1 MHPWQRQRRRH
12 RPRRQP
18 LPLPWQYHLPPGTG
32 ERQRLVLSL
41 RPEAG
46 PVPPWILP
54 SALALLINCALRRRM
69 PPCGPQRK
77 TPSRAWSSGK
87 MWCPLQW
94 SLVPRPSRWSAHNP
108 LTRWPSRLPNS
119 ATRSRCFNTRTHAI
133 ATTCQTPEHL
143 HNNNNIHHVSTQP
156 GLSLIAPQ

>member
-12 RPRRQP
+12 RPRRQ
-18 LPLPWQYHLPPGTG
+18 PLPWQYHLPPGTG

-69 PPCGPQRK
+69 PPCGPQHK
-77 TPSRAWSSGK
+77 TLSRAWSSGK
-87 MWCPLQW
+87 MWCCCG
-94 SLVPRPSRWSAHNP
+94 VPRPSRWSAHNP
-108 LTRWPSRLPNS
+108 L
-119 ATRSRCFNTRTHAI
+119 A
-133 ATTCQTPEHL
+133 
-143 HNNNNIHHVSTQP
+143 
-156 GLSLIAPQ
+156 LSLGYQTLQLVHVASILVPTPSPPHARRRSICTTIITYITYRHSPVYP

>member
-1 MHPWQRQRRRH
+1 MRTMHPWQRQRRRH
-12 RPRRQP
+12 RPRRQ
-18 LPLPWQYHLPPGTG
+18 PLPWQYHLPPGTG

-69 PPCGPQRK
+69 PPCGPQHK
-77 TPSRAWSSGK
+77 TLSRAWSSGK
-87 MWCPLQW
+87 MWCPG
-94 SLVPRPSRWSAHNP
+94 VPRPSRWSAHNP
-108 LTRWPSRLPNS
+108 LVTKLCELVHITLLQYSS
-119 ATRSRCFNTRTHAI
+119 RTHAI